1 MSWSPTQLT
10 VVIITS
16 VSALYALYVAQQAI
30 LVVLF
35 AVLLAIGYTGL
46 LKYVSDKIGASFG
59 ITLAGTLLL
68 TALLIGGLGWYA
80 APQLQEQVD
89 IFMSTAQSVE
99 TGELLPSYISDSN
112 TSVTSIIQDNS
123 SRLLAELG
131 SVFSTSFSVA
141 SFLVVIVFIALYG
154 AWNNQTYYKATQ
166 RLQSIFGTG
175 FVESID
181 TITSV
186 TRKWLLG
193 RILSMVIVGI
203 LTYVGLLAL
212 GVSVPLLL
220 AILAGLFSFIPNI
233 GPILSVVPAI
243 LVVSGAGLLQIGLVI
258 TLYVVI
264 QFIESYVL
272 TPRIQQNLIAVP
284 PALLLAAQ
292 LVLGTIFGIMGLL
305 LAAPVTAIIVAL
317 VRDHLPDTS
326 D

>member
-46 LKYVSDKIGASFG
+46 LKYVSDKIGTSFG

-68 TALLIGGLGWYA
+68 TVLLIGGLGWYV

-99 TGELLPSYISDSN
+99 TGELLPTYINDAN
-112 TSVTSIIQDNS
+112 TSLTSIIQNNS
-123 SRLLAELG
+123 SQLFTEAR
-131 SVFSTSFSVA
+131 SIFSTSLSVV
-141 SFLVVIVFIALYG
+141 SFVVVILFIALYG
-154 AWNNQTYYKATQ
+154 AWNNQTYYKFTQ
-166 RLQSIFGTG
+166 RLQSVFGSG
-175 FVESID
+175 LMKSAD
-181 TITSV
+181 TVTRV

-203 LTYVGLLAL
+203 LTYVGLLML
-212 GVSVPLLL
+212 GVPVALFL
-220 AILAGLFSFIPNI
+220 AVIAGLLSFIPNI

-243 LVVSGAGLLQIGLVI
+243 LVVSGAGLLQIGLVV

-292 LVLGTIFGIMGLL
+292 LILGTIFGIMGLL
-305 LAAPVTAIIVAL
+305 LAAPATAIIVAL

>member
-10 VVIITS
+10 VVIISS

-35 AVLLAIGYTGL
+35 AVLLAIGYTGM
-46 LKYVSDKIGASFG
+46 LKYVSAKIGTSFG

-68 TALLIGGLGWYA
+68 TVLLIGGLGWYA

-99 TGELLPSYISDSN
+99 TGELLPTYISDPN
-112 TSVTSIIQDNS
+112 TSVTSFIQDNS
-123 SRLLAELG
+123 SRLLTELG
-131 SVFSTSFSVA
+131 LVFSTSFSVT

-154 AWNNQTYYKATQ
+154 AWNHQTYYKATQ

-203 LTYVGLLAL
+203 LSYVGLLAL
-212 GVSVPLLL
+212 GVPVPLFL
-220 AILAGLFSFIPNI
+220 AILAGLLSFIPNI

-243 LVVSGAGLLQIGLVI
+243 LVVSGAGLLQIGLVV

-292 LVLGTIFGIMGLL
+292 LILGTIFGIMGLL
-305 LAAPVTAIIVAL
+305 LAAPAPAVVVAL